1 MTKKEN
7 DKKNLQKNDKGLNKS
22 LSSLDK
28 KYVWHPYTQMQIWNK
43 QDNVVITHGDGFYLV
58 SENGKRYLDG
68 IANMWCSVWGYGS
81 NPVIEAIRRQFHQ
94 LPHSTLFGLGNK
106 ASIVLAT
113 KLLKL
118 TKGMDKIFYSDNGS
132 TAMEVA
138 LKIAVQY
145 WKNKQFPKK
154 NRLLSLENG
163 YHGDTIATMSM
174 GYVESYFNP
183 YKSLLIKTF
192 RAPAPSSFENDIDNG
207 LTDSEIADLCIEKTE
222 QILEKNSKHI
232 AGLVMESGAQIA
244 GGVSIYPN
252 NYQKRIADLCKK
264 YDVLLIL
271 DEIATG
277 FGRLGNMIEYLQQS
291 SLPDI
296 VCYGKA
302 LNGGYFPIAVTLTTD
317 EIYKEFLGEYDEKKQ
332 LFHGHTYTGHPAGC
346 AACLANLEMYEKR
359 NLIQKIRDNSK
370 HIQKRLK
377 ELEDYKSVHKIRHK
391 GLLVG
396 VELVSE
402 NKMLQGM
409 RKKQSLSF
417 IDGVDLSNY
426 IMRESLKRG
435 VILRSLGNIVTMI
448 PPLAMP
454 RNQLDI
460 LIDTLHDIIKSIDGK
475 SFLNHGNV
483 CSIS

>member
-1 MTKKEN
+1 MTKRESY
-7 DKKNLQKNDKGLNKS
+7 KKNPKIYVRGITKS
-22 LSSLDK
+22 LAFLDK
-28 KYVWHPYTQMQIWNK
+28 RYVWHPYTQMQNWNK
-43 QDNVVITHGDGFYLV
+43 QDNAVITHGDGFYLV
-58 SENGKRYLDG
+58 SENGKKYLDG

-81 NPVIEAIRRQFHQ
+81 NPVIEAIRRQFHE
-94 LPHSTLFGLGNK
+94 LPHSTLFGLANK
-106 ASIVLAT
+106 PSIVLAT

-118 TKGMDKIFYSDNGS
+118 AKGMDKIFYSDNGS

-174 GYVESYFNP
+174 GYVDRYFSP

-192 RAPAPSSFENDIDNG
+192 RAPAPSSFENDLDNA
-207 LTDSEIADLCIEKTE
+207 LTDSEIVDICIEKTE
-222 QILEKNSKHI
+222 HILQKNSNHI

-244 GGVSIYPN
+244 GGVSIYPR
-252 NYQKRIADLCKK
+252 NYQKRISDLCKK

-277 FGRLGNMIEYLQQS
+277 FGRLGNMIEYISQS

-317 EIYKEFLGEYDEKKQ
+317 QIYKEFLGKYNENKQ

-346 AACLANLEMYEKR
+346 AACITNLEMYEKR

-370 HIQKRLK
+370 HIKKKLK
-377 ELEDYKSVHKIRHK
+377 ELEDYQSVHKIRHK

-396 VELVSE
+396 IELTSE
-402 NKMLQGM
+402 NKMSQGK
-409 RKKQSLSF
+409 RKKQPLSF

-435 VILRSLGNIVTMI
+435 VLLRSLGNIVTLI

-460 LIDTLHDIIKSIDGK
+460 LIDTLYDIIKPIDGK
-475 SFLNHGNV
+475 
-483 CSIS
+483 

>member
-1 MTKKEN
+1 MTKRESY
-7 DKKNLQKNDKGLNKS
+7 KKNPKISVRGITKS
-22 LSSLDK
+22 LAFLDK
-28 KYVWHPYTQMQIWNK
+28 RYVWHPYTQMQNWNK
-43 QDNVVITHGDGFYLV
+43 QDNAVITHGDGFYLV
-58 SENGKRYLDG
+58 SENGKKYLDG

-81 NPVIEAIRRQFHQ
+81 NPVIEAIRRQFLE
-94 LPHSTLFGLGNK
+94 LPHSTLFGLANK
-106 ASIVLAT
+106 PSIVLAT

-118 TKGMDKIFYSDNGS
+118 AKGMDKIFYSDNGS

-174 GYVESYFNP
+174 GYVDRYFSP

-192 RAPAPSSFENDIDNG
+192 RAPAPSSFENDLDNA
-207 LTDSEIADLCIEKTE
+207 LTDSEIVDICIEKTE
-222 QILEKNSKHI
+222 HILQKNSNHI

-244 GGVSIYPN
+244 GGVSIYPR
-252 NYQKRIADLCKK
+252 NYQKSISDLCKK

-277 FGRLGNMIEYLQQS
+277 FGRLGNMIEYISQS

-317 EIYKEFLGEYDEKKQ
+317 QIYKEFLGKYNENKQ

-346 AACLANLEMYEKR
+346 AACITNLEMYEKR

-370 HIQKRLK
+370 HIKKKLK

-396 VELVSE
+396 IELTSE
-402 NKMLQGM
+402 NKMSQGK
-409 RKKQSLSF
+409 RKKQPLSF

-435 VILRSLGNIVTMI
+435 VLLRSLGNIVTLI

-460 LIDTLHDIIKSIDGK
+460 LIDTLYDIIKPIDGK
-475 SFLNHGNV
+475 
-483 CSIS
+483 

>member
-1 MTKKEN
+1 MTKRESY
-7 DKKNLQKNDKGLNKS
+7 KKNPKISVRGITKS
-22 LSSLDK
+22 LAFLDK
-28 KYVWHPYTQMQIWNK
+28 RYVWHPYTQMQNWNK
-43 QDNVVITHGDGFYLV
+43 QDNAVITHGDGFYLV
-58 SENGKRYLDG
+58 SENGKKYLDG

-81 NPVIEAIRRQFHQ
+81 NPVIEAIRRQFHE
-94 LPHSTLFGLGNK
+94 LPHSTLFGLANK
-106 ASIVLAT
+106 PSIVLAT

-118 TKGMDKIFYSDNGS
+118 AKGMDKIFYSDNGS

-174 GYVESYFNP
+174 GYVDRYFSP

-192 RAPAPSSFENDIDNG
+192 RAPAPSSFENDLDTA
-207 LTDSEIADLCIEKTE
+207 LTDSEIVDICIEKTE
-222 QILEKNSKHI
+222 HILQKNSNHI

-244 GGVSIYPN
+244 GGVSIYPR
-252 NYQKRIADLCKK
+252 NYQKSISDLCKK

-277 FGRLGNMIEYLQQS
+277 FGRLGNMIEYISQS

-317 EIYKEFLGEYDEKKQ
+317 QIYKEFLGKYNENKQ

-346 AACLANLEMYEKR
+346 AACITNLEMYEKR

-370 HIQKRLK
+370 HIKKKLK

-396 VELVSE
+396 IELTSE
-402 NKMLQGM
+402 NKMSQGK
-409 RKKQSLSF
+409 RKKQPLSF

-435 VILRSLGNIVTMI
+435 VLLRSLGNIVTLI

-460 LIDTLHDIIKSIDGK
+460 LIDTLYDIIKPIDGK
-475 SFLNHGNV
+475 
-483 CSIS
+483 

>member
-1 MTKKEN
+1 MNKKEN
-7 DKKNLQKNDKGLNKS
+7 YKKNQKINNKS
-22 LSSLDK
+22 IDKDLVCLDK
-28 KYVWHPYTQMQIWNK
+28 KYIWHPYTQMKIWNK

-58 SENGKRYLDG
+58 SENGEKYLDG

-81 NPVIEAIRRQFHQ
+81 NPVIEATKSQFQ
-94 LPHSTLFGLGNK
+94 ELPHSTLFGLANK
-106 ASIVLAT
+106 PSIVLAK
-113 KLLKL
+113 KLLNL
-118 TKGMDKIFYSDNGS
+118 SNGMGKIFYSDNGS

-154 NRLLSLENG
+154 SRFLSLENG

-174 GYVESYFNP
+174 GYVDRYFSP
-183 YKSLLIKTF
+183 YKSLLIRTF
-192 RAPAPSSFENDIDNG
+192 RAPAPSSFENNLDNV
-207 LTDSEIADLCIEKTE
+207 LTDSEIVDVCIEKTE
-222 QILEKNSKHI
+222 YIMEKNAKNI
-232 AGLVMESGAQIA
+232 AAFVMESGAQIA

-252 NYQKRIADLCKK
+252 TYQKRISQLCKK

-277 FGRLGNMIEYLQQS
+277 FGRLGNMIEYLAQDS
-291 SLPDI
+291 KPDI

-302 LNGGYFPIAVTLTTD
+302 LNGGYFPIAVTMTTD
-317 EIYKEFLGEYDEKKQ
+317 EIYKNFLGNYEENKQ

-346 AACLANLEMYEKR
+346 AACIANLELYAKR
-359 NLIQKIRDNSK
+359 NLIQKIRDNANYLK
-370 HIQKRLK
+370 KRLK
-377 ELEDYKSVHKIRHK
+377 VFEDLKTVHKIRHK

-396 VELVSE
+396 IELANE
-402 NKMLQGM
+402 GKILTKK
-409 RKKQSLSF
+409 RKKQPLYF
-417 IDGVDLSNY
+417 IDGITLNNY

-435 VILRSLGNIVTMI
+435 VFLRSLGHIVTLI

-460 LIDTLHDIIKSIDGK
+460 LIYTIYDIIKSIEER
-475 SFLNHGNV
+475 
-483 CSIS
+483 

>member
-1 MTKKEN
+1 MTKRESY
-7 DKKNLQKNDKGLNKS
+7 KKNPKIYDRGITKS
-22 LSSLDK
+22 LAFLDK
-28 KYVWHPYTQMQIWNK
+28 RYVWHPYTQMQNWNK
-43 QDNVVITHGDGFYLV
+43 QDNAVITHGDGFYLV
-58 SENGKRYLDG
+58 SENGKKYLDG

-81 NPVIEAIRRQFHQ
+81 NPVIEAIRRQFHE
-94 LPHSTLFGLGNK
+94 LPHSTLFGLANK
-106 ASIVLAT
+106 PSIVLAT

-118 TKGMDKIFYSDNGS
+118 AKGMDKIFYSDNGS

-174 GYVESYFNP
+174 GYVDRYFNP

-192 RAPAPSSFENDIDNG
+192 RAPAPSSFENDLDNA
-207 LTDSEIADLCIEKTE
+207 LTDSEIVDICIEKTE
-222 QILEKNSKHI
+222 HILQKNSKHI

-244 GGVSIYPN
+244 GGVSIYPR
-252 NYQKRIADLCKK
+252 NYQKRISDLCKK

-277 FGRLGNMIEYLQQS
+277 FGRLGNMIEYISQS

-317 EIYKEFLGEYDEKKQ
+317 QIYKEFLGKYNENKQ

-346 AACLANLEMYEKR
+346 AACITNLEMYEKR

-370 HIQKRLK
+370 HIKKKLK
-377 ELEDYKSVHKIRHK
+377 ELEDYQSVYKIRHK

-396 VELVSE
+396 IELTTE
-402 NKMLQGM
+402 NKMSQGK
-409 RKKQSLSF
+409 RKKQPLSF

-426 IMRESLKRG
+426 VMRESLKRG
-435 VILRSLGNIVTMI
+435 VLLRSLGNIVTLI

-460 LIDTLHDIIKSIDGK
+460 LIDTLYDIIKPIDGK
-475 SFLNHGNV
+475 
-483 CSIS
+483 